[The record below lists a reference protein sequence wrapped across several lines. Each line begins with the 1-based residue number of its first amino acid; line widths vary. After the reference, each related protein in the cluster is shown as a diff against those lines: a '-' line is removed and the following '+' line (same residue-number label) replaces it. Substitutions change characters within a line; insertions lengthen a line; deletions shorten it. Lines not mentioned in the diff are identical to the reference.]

1 VKAPPHE
8 PSVAMPVRR
17 DQRHLVGLLIC
28 ILMPACVVEPEPV
41 TAPFGYDSTFDYLS
55 VLHASPPYAYEST
68 DGYPEFSYQ
77 DPADEGLTAL
87 RTTYDLVGIA
97 GEGDEVSRLLN
108 VLRWAHQSLRHDGG
122 RRVEPENA
130 LRILQDRTETGRG
143 VNCVMMAIVLNEAY
157 LALGIPSRVVHG
169 NGRDWAFN
177 GEWHTFNAV
186 FSRSL
191 DKWLFVDPTYQAY
204 LTDDSGSL
212 LSVAEAREHLR
223 LGAPLHPNADAD
235 YNGQPVD
242 EVAYLHYLSKNL
254 YRFSASLRSA
264 FGNYWVFYL
273 PDGATRTYV
282 HLDPS
287 GDPQDGLGGSLT
299 TNYFT
304 SNPHYYWGRP
314 EP

>member
-1 VKAPPHE
+1 
-8 PSVAMPVRR
+8 MPVRR
-17 DQRHLVGLLIC
+17 GQRHLFGLLLS
-28 ILMPACVVEPEPV
+28 ILVPACVVEPEPV
-41 TAPFGYDSTFDYLS
+41 KARFGYDSTFDYLS
-55 VLHASPPYAYEST
+55 ILRSSPPYAYEST
-68 DGYPEFSYQ
+68 DGHPEFSYQ
-77 DPADEGLTAL
+77 DPADGDLIAL
-87 RTTYDLVGIA
+87 RTTHDLAGTA
-97 GEGDEVSRLLN
+97 GEGDEASRLLN
-108 VLRWAHQSLRHDGG
+108 VLRWTHQSLRHDGG

-130 LRILQDRTETGRG
+130 LRILQDRAETGLG
-143 VNCVMMAIVLNEAY
+143 VNCVMIAIVLNEAY

-177 GEWHTFNAV
+177 GEWHAFNAV

-204 LTDDSGSL
+204 LTDDSGAL

-223 LGAPLHPNADAD
+223 RGAPLHLNPDAD

-242 EVAYLHYLSKNL
+242 EGAYLHYLSKNL
-254 YRFSASLRSA
+254 YRFSTSLRSA

-273 PDGATRTYV
+273 PDGARRTYV

-287 GDPQDGLGGSLT
+287 GDRQEGLGGSMT
-299 TNYFT
+299 ANYFT

-314 EP
+314 